1 MIQRVKKTESDHA
14 ELIKRERQNK
24 DAYIYNELEKSV
36 VPKPWGH
43 EYLMYRNPGVE
54 VWHLYLKKGEATSLH
69 CHPNKKTAL
78 ILLSGTAQLTD
89 LKGERTL
96 SALGGVII
104 DAGAF
109 HKTRALS
116 AEGIHVIEVET
127 PPDKNDLIRLKDEY
141 GRVGKGYEKERKTD
155 ISDGICFR
163 FHNSD
168 VMSEEGAILDTNVCI
183 HNIQGVFLETHR
195 MKVQAYD
202 LVAILSGTIVGTN
215 FEAGDLIETSELLK
229 IDKPLFS
236 NVMLLMLKK
245 ENKKTHGR

>member
-1 MIQRVKKTESDHA
+1 M
-14 ELIKRERQNK
+14 
-24 DAYIYNELEKSV
+24 
-36 VPKPWGH
+36 
-43 EYLMYRNPGVE
+43 
-54 VWHLYLKKGEATSLH
+54 
-69 CHPNKKTAL
+69 
-78 ILLSGTAQLTD
+78 
-89 LKGERTL
+89 
-96 SALGGVII
+96 II

-116 AEGIHVIEVET
+116 AEGVHVIEVEI
-127 PPDKNDLIRLKDEY
+127 PPDKNDLIRLRDEY
-141 GRVGKGYEKERKTD
+141 GRVDKGYEKERKTD

-183 HNIQGVFLETHR
+183 HNIQGAFLETHR

-202 LVAILSGTIVGTN
+202 LVAILSGTVVGTN
-215 FEAGDLIETSELLK
+215 LSELLK

-245 ENKKTHGR
+245 ENKKTYGR